1 MKNCFHL
8 FFLLLTAPI
17 IAQNPVEMTAIKTA
31 VIKYHEDMAFKMNA
45 KFSLLEISDLTYE
58 LVGDN
63 ALDTLRLAKN
73 KQNYDRYVK
82 VSDLYAEQANSYK
95 TLKESTK
102 DEASAK
108 VFAGEIVKSAKTA
121 ILYLDS
127 SLMVL
132 ALDSIIRKRM
142 ESRSLLKS
150 DDPQKYFKVVYQ
162 LKATILGQNFLDRF
176 VLYLTRKYKVV
187 ILD

>member
-1 MKNCFHL
+1 MKRYFHL
-8 FFLLLTAPI
+8 FFLLLTTPI
-17 IAQNPVEMTAIKTA
+17 IGQNQVEMAAIKSA
-31 VIKYHEDMAFKMNA
+31 VRRYYEDRAFKLNT

-58 LVGDN
+58 LVGEN
-63 ALDTLRLAKN
+63 TLDTLRLLKN

-82 VSDLYAEQANSYK
+82 VSGLYSEQATSYK
-95 TLKESTK
+95 ILKESSE

-142 ESRSLLKS
+142 ESRILMKS
-150 DDPQKYFKVVYQ
+150 DDPQKYYKVVYQ
-162 LKATILGQNFLDRF
+162 LRGTILGQNILDRF

-187 ILD
+187 NLD

>member
-1 MKNCFHL
+1 L
-8 FFLLLTAPI
+8 
-17 IAQNPVEMTAIKTA
+17 
-31 VIKYHEDMAFKMNA
+31 NA
-45 KFSLLEISDLTYE
+45 KFSLLEITDLTYE

-63 ALDTLRLAKN
+63 TLDTLRLLKN
-73 KQNYDRYVK
+73 KQIYDRYVK
-82 VSDLYAEQANSYK
+82 FSELYSEKAYSYK
-95 TLKESTK
+95 ILKESTN

-108 VFAGEIVKSAKTA
+108 VFAGEIVNSAKTA

-142 ESRSLLKS
+142 ETRILMKS

-162 LKATILGQNFLDRF
+162 LKATILGQNLLDRF
-176 VLYLTRKYKVV
+176 VLYFTRKYKVV
-187 ILD
+187 NID